1 MNINTLLGTS
11 TSTFFGSATSSSQAT
26 AAVSAV
32 PQSLQKVD
40 KRIQSDVDATTSQL
54 SSFGLLKSAI
64 SGSQVVAHGLTNLPS
79 TASADDITKAAG
91 SFFNALNATVSAAKS
106 ASSGSGTMAATQS
119 ASRVIRETKSALTL
133 NAAAQAAMKKL
144 GMSIQSDG
152 SLAQDAKKFATAL
165 TSDPV
170 GVRAA
175 LMTLG
180 KQVDGVATK
189 ELATD
194 GAVSSAVLGLTQR
207 GTTLAAQQ
215 KALKSLEASMVTA
228 QTMSASSQTATPSAF
243 YGSALAAYQSGL
255 TGL

>member
-1 MNINTLLGTS
+1 MNISTLLGSS
-11 TSTFFGSATSSSQAT
+11 TSTLFGNATSSSQAT
-26 AAVSAV
+26 TAVGAV

-64 SGSQVVAHGLTNLPS
+64 AGSQVVARALTSLS
-79 TASADDITKAAG
+79 SSASASDITKAAG
-91 SFFNALNATVSAAKS
+91 NMFNALNATVTAAEN
-106 ASSGSGTMAATQS
+106 ASLGAGNTTATQS
-119 ASRVIRETKSALTL
+119 ASRVIRETKSALNGNT
-133 NAAAQAAMKKL
+133 AAHAAMKKL
-144 GMSIQSDG
+144 GISIQSDG
-152 SLAQDAKKFATAL
+152 SLVHDAKTFAAAL

-175 LMTLG
+175 LATLG

-194 GAVSSAVLGLTQR
+194 GAVSSAVSSLTQR
-207 GTTLAAQQ
+207 SSTLAAQQ
-215 KALKSLEASMVTA
+215 KALKSLEASMNSA
-228 QTMSASSQTATPSAF
+228 QTNSASSQTSTTSSL

-255 TGL
+255 KGY